1 MASGPEIG
9 SAYLRVSGDFSNI
22 QSQAVALFG
31 SPRWGNLGKAAG
43 GALAA
48 GLVAGGAVKAIFDIG
63 QAFDDAYDEIRVKTG
78 ATGKEMRKLQ
88 KSFREV
94 VKSVPVDFETAS
106 TAVANLGQ
114 RLDVTG
120 KPLTKLAKEMSAL
133 SKVTGTDITE
143 NIEATTRLFGDW
155 SVATKDQS
163 DTLNKLFRLTHE
175 TGIEFSTLSRLM
187 VQFGSPLRQL
197 GLSFDEAAV
206 MFARFEREGVNMQTL
221 LPGLRF
227 ALKNIALP
235 TEELG
240 KTFKQLGIDTKDP
253 HEALLQIFDVISKD
267 KISEADQ
274 TFLASSVFGGRAW
287 ADMKAAI
294 EEGRFEF
301 DELIHTIN
309 DGDVSIRDSERSTRD
324 FAEQWT
330 LFTNQL
336 KLELEPVAKDVFEG
350 ISDLMKDVTKAFK
363 RDGLEGV
370 AQVFVDRLEDV
381 AGKVAHAAPDIAKGL
396 INGFLNANVWG
407 KLAISAVLIRAFGGK
422 GALATVGR
430 KMGGYIAAPL
440 ATTVA
445 TETSAATTT
454 GAAAGTWK
462 GLAGKI
468 GRLIGPI
475 SLAILFE
482 DEIGDLIN
490 KAFGSEELDAPKR
503 EEFHSK
509 LRDLFGDLGE
519 VVGFKGK
526 NNVKVATQLGNLIFN
541 TKTEK
546 VVGASTK
553 RLRRFVG
560 EKVEDVVAGIPKIL
574 DRRKGEVARG
584 FTDVIADIFKGD
596 EPGKLKRA
604 IFQWEAWEDIEAIK
618 PKFRDAALGAATAYL
633 RGLEEKGKVAEG
645 TAKRFAD
652 RVRKGWDMGD
662 DAKRD
667 AKRATGPWTDEL
679 STLARN
685 GPKDAGR
692 FKGQVAG
699 NFDSLAGASINALAL
714 LADETNKTLSSLN
727 VKEQVYVARKSGG
740 GKDKKADVVPAQTGA
755 AIVPGIGSGDKVPVH
770 VGGRLTAMVEPGELI
785 SVLNRNATAAMMQW
799 NEQIPRFAGG
809 GVIQQALGPYD
820 IPPIQ
825 YDSHHAGTNSH
836 LHLDFFTK
844 DQAIEFGE
852 KMQSMG
858 WSIGEYSG
866 SHPGFGP
873 VTVQHQSPGH
883 YDGTAFDANTGVYE
897 SRADVAAVAK
907 LLSSGVAGGAVSAAA
922 ERLAR
927 VLIEGPDGPIKD
939 LGQAT
944 VDKVQ
949 KAANS
954 YISKKSPKVTSGSSH
969 FPTSGGISHEEMR
982 GLLKAHNMP
991 NWTGWIALAE
1001 SGLDPNAVSYAGAR
1015 GLFQIMPL
1023 WGGGDQLFDPNYNV
1037 EKARHILDTQGLSA
1051 WDPSKY
1057 AGHIPEG
1064 WGPHQGQAFK
1074 RGGILKLAGGD
1085 SFNPLMSPIAQSAVF
1100 GNILSNIHPAWLGGT
1115 ANQGG
1120 GGQGGAGGPS
1130 VGGAGGLAALDIDK
1144 AIKGILG
1151 AKGAGDRRKIA
1162 SRFAKQVKG
1171 LNVPGLTGDGE
1182 LDGVLADLRRAADKA
1197 AEMAGMASSL
1207 EGPIGGK
1214 DEAGWINDQLSA
1226 LFALRERLLDFEA
1239 LIVERRDQISTLVDQ
1254 AKDRL
1259 GDTVE
1264 AIKDLHKRLEGK
1276 GGLKDQLED
1285 VNTAREDVR
1294 SRLSK
1299 EREKPK
1305 DKRDEAL
1312 IRTLEA
1318 RLAALNGKREE
1329 IRGKIANTTERMG
1342 LQEFVKTSIKDRWMP
1357 ALTDKRSAMVT
1368 GRGDLLSY
1376 LSDVQGE
1383 FAPMEHMGSLPAIGT
1398 LGGEIFD
1405 AQLRL
1410 KELGAEEDVDRPD
1423 PFTVQD
1429 LMEFAEAIQL
1439 GAFKTQPYPA
1449 FHTGG
1454 IVPGQGEQPINALGG
1469 EGVFTREQMAAMGQP
1484 GPIYADIYIGGEK
1497 IAERVRAEMGEENR
1511 HRREMWRVGAT
1522 A

>member
-324 FAEQWT
+324 FAEEWT
-330 LFTNQL
+330 LFTNRL
-336 KLELEPVAKDVFEG
+336 KLFVEPVAKDVFTG
-350 ISDLMKDVTKAFK
+350 MSDLMRDVNRAFK
-363 RDGLEGV
+363 QEGLKGV
-370 AQVFVDRLEDV
+370 ADLFLDRLNDIADKV
-381 AGKVAHAAPDIAKGL
+381 GKAAPTIAKSL
-396 INGFLNANVWG
+396 IEGFLNAPPWVRLATGAWIGAKIFG
-407 KLAISAVLIRAFGGK
+407 KGGPDATGREMGKRLGRGIVVGILIALPTLLVDMVKFLDKHRFKIQQAGVDFGEWFVNGMIDAVNFGIEQINDAILDGGLLEQLGILDTPDINIGEIGKVDFKGPIESAEEARVELRRIANGIKEDWRGGWKAVAESADKNSDDAWQHWRDSLGKIADRGRNQGDRFETALERAFGNVESSADRKSDDAWQHWQGFGFNLTSPEGSGK
-422 GALATVGR
+422 AKDFAGQVSGSFGNLRDA
-430 KMGGYIAAPL
+430 
-440 ATTVA
+440 
-445 TETSAATTT
+445 ST
-454 GAAAGTWK
+454 GA
-462 GLAGKI
+462 
-468 GRLIGPI
+468 
-475 SLAILFE
+475 
-482 DEIGDLIN
+482 
-490 KAFGSEELDAPKR
+490 
-503 EEFHSK
+503 
-509 LRDLFGDLGE
+509 
-519 VVGFKGK
+519 
-526 NNVKVATQLGNLIFN
+526 
-541 TKTEK
+541 
-546 VVGASTK
+546 
-553 RLRRFVG
+553 
-560 EKVEDVVAGIPKIL
+560 
-574 DRRKGEVARG
+574 
-584 FTDVIADIFKGD
+584 IA
-596 EPGKLKRA
+596 
-604 IFQWEAWEDIEAIK
+604 
-618 PKFRDAALGAATAYL
+618 
-633 RGLEEKGKVAEG
+633 
-645 TAKRFAD
+645 
-652 RVRKGWDMGD
+652 
-662 DAKRD
+662 
-667 AKRATGPWTDEL
+667 
-679 STLARN
+679 TLASE
-685 GPKDAGR
+685 
-692 FKGQVAG
+692 V
-699 NFDSLAGASINALAL
+699 
-714 LADETNKTLSSLN
+714 NKTLRSLK
-727 VKEQVYVARKSGG
+727 VKEQIYEPLSRSRTQKGEPGLQQGG
-740 GKDKKADVVPAQTGA
+740 
-755 AIVPGIGSGDKVPVH
+755 AIVPGVGPGDKVPLH
-770 VGGRLTAMVEPGELI
+770 VGGQLAALVEPGELV

-1182 LDGVLADLRRAADKA
+1182 LDGVLGELRQAANKA